1 MCGSGLPILVNCKLA
16 VCRHSDRKEGGHCAW
31 VECFTIVGH
40 ACCDLNSEYR
50 MSYNL
55 DNIMSLKYD

>member
-1 MCGSGLPILVNCKLA
+1 MVMAFLSWLTASWQYAAIRIAK
-16 VCRHSDRKEGGHCAW
+16 GGHCAW